1 MEKEILKEKFKLSD
15 LLLEKMILFLTNKGN
30 NYNEAINIIDEFENS
45 RLPKNYPNQNIGY
58 IAKLETVRI
67 YLF

>member
-30 NYNEAINIIDEFENS
+30 NYDEAINIIDEFENS
-45 RLPKNYPNQNIGY
+45 RLPKNYPN
-58 IAKLETVRI
+58 
-67 YLF
+67 

>member
-1 MEKEILKEKFKLSD
+1 MSAKFKGEDTMEKEILKEKFKLSD

-45 RLPKNYPNQNIGY
+45 RLPKNYPN
-58 IAKLETVRI
+58 
-67 YLF
+67 

>member
-1 MEKEILKEKFKLSD
+1 MQNSRGEDTMEKEILKEKFKLSD

-45 RLPKNYPNQNIGY
+45 RLPKNYPN
-58 IAKLETVRI
+58 
-67 YLF
+67 